1 MSGCRPLVESNFE
14 GWRGLLDE
22 LDRQLLRA
30 KRPLSLAPH
39 STGIWDI
46 AELRRPFEPL
56 GPMPS
61 ELVERARGI
70 EEEYRVTIAGMREA
84 RRRVGEHLSILATIR
99 KEHSRVPIYLDR
111 VG

>member
-1 MSGCRPLVESNFE
+1 MSGCPPLAESNFE

-30 KRPLSLAPH
+30 KRPLSVAMYSP
-39 STGIWDI
+39 GIWDI

-61 ELVERARGI
+61 ELVNRARGI
-70 EEEYRVTIAGMREA
+70 QDEYRVTIAGMQET
-84 RRRVGEHLSILATIR
+84 RRRVGEHLSILEAIR
-99 KEHSRVPIYLDR
+99 NEHPRVPIYLDR

>member
-1 MSGCRPLVESNFE
+1 LAESNLE

-30 KRPLSLAPH
+30 KRPLSLATH
-39 STGIWDI
+39 SSGIWNI
-46 AELRRPFEPL
+46 AELRRSFEPL

-70 EEEYRVTIAGMREA
+70 QDEYLVTITGMREA
-84 RRRVGEHLSILATIR
+84 RRRVGEHLSILQSIR
-99 KEHSRVPIYLDR
+99 QEQSRAPIYLDQ